1 MNFDLKSISSNRSAP
16 VYLIAEVGVNHNGN
30 LGLAKSMVRSAAEC
44 GAHAV
49 KFQTFTAEG
58 LVTRG
63 TPKVEYQKSTTSDQ
77 ESHYEMIKNLEMPE
91 SFYPELIE
99 LCNELKVDFLSTPYD
114 VQSVDFLESLNVGLY
129 KAASADLVDHILLE
143 RIAKTLKP
151 TILST
156 GMATLG
162 EIEEALEIFHKQ
174 GNEQVILLHCVSN
187 YPCSISSLNLLSMQT
202 LSHAFGFPV
211 GYSDHSE
218 GSLAASISVALGAV
232 LVEKHFTTDKTL
244 AGPDQAASSSPEEFR
259 ELVSQVRLAQSA
271 LGSPV
276 KACQE
281 EERQMSFVS
290 RKSLVTSR
298 ELSADSI
305 IQREDLTVKRPG
317 TGLRSKVMSEV
328 IGRRVRR
335 DLPVN
340 HLLDWG
346 DFQ

>member
-1 MNFDLKSISSNRSAP
+1 MNFDFKSISSNRSAP

-187 YPCSISSLNLLSMQT
+187 YPSQYEEMNLACMASLRQRFEL
-202 LSHAFGFPV
+202 PV
-211 GYSDHSE
+211 GLSDHTLDNMSAVV
-218 GSLAASISVALGAV
+218 AASLGAV
-232 LVEKHFTTDKTL
+232 MIEKHFTLDRKMP
-244 AGPDQAASSSPEEFR
+244 GVDQSISMQPEDLR
-259 ELVSQVRLAQSA
+259 ELKSDILNVRKILGDNEKIIQKSEISVKQSA
-271 LGSPV
+271 
-276 KACQE
+276 
-281 EERQMSFVS
+281 R
-290 RKSLVTSR
+290 RSLVARVDIPLGTPLQP
-298 ELSADSI
+298 EMLAC
-305 IQREDLTVKRPG
+305 KRPG
-317 TGLRSKVMSEV
+317 TGISPGELGRVLGKPAKVALSAEQV
-328 IGRRVRR
+328 IT
-335 DLPVN
+335 
-340 HLLDWG
+340 WEM
-346 DFQ
+346 F